1 MIRTWS
7 YLPEYAKIANVN
19 KKVIGKMKD
28 ELGKGFMTEFVAV
41 SPKVYAYKE
50 SRLDNTLIE
59 HKKAKGTKKW
69 LQKRAY
75 ALICTNS
82 VYTKIKILIAYNIG

>member
-1 MIRTWS
+1 
-7 YLPEYAKIANVN
+7 
-19 KKVIGKMKD
+19 
-28 ELGKGFMTEFVAV
+28 MTESVAGA
-41 SPKVYAYKE
+41 PKVYEYKE

-82 VYTKIKILIAYNIG
+82 VIRK